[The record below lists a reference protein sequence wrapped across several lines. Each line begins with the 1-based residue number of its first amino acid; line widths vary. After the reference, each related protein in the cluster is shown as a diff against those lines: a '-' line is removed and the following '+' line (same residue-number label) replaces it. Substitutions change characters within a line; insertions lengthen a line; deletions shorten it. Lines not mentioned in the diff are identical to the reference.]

1 MLTLLA
7 LARMLTPDAI
17 ADVAYRIYAAKGLPG
32 LSMRNVANRIGVT
45 ATALYRHF
53 DGKDALIEA
62 VSERGFHLFA
72 AKLLRKPVAR
82 DSRRRVLQ
90 ILDRYRDFAFRQPEL
105 FRLMFATPRRR
116 LRRFP
121 ADFSAHRSPVFD
133 DLRHAVERGQAESV
147 IRRGGSLEIALDLWA
162 HAHGLLS
169 LYQVGR
175 FGERPRSFAGLYR
188 RSLDRFLRG
197 LRP

>member
-1 MLTLLA
+1 MP
-7 LARMLTPDAI
+7 TPDAI
-17 ADVAYRIYAAKGLPG
+17 ADAAYRIYVADGLAG

-53 DGKDALIEA
+53 DGKDALVEA

-72 AKLLRKPVAR
+72 DRLLGKPVAR
-82 DSRRRVLQ
+82 DPRRRVLQ
-90 ILDRYRDFAFRQPEL
+90 ILDHYRDFAFRQPEL

-121 ADFSAHRSPVFD
+121 GDFSAHRSSVFD
-133 DLRHAVERGQAESV
+133 ELRLAVERGQAAGQ
-147 IRRGGSLEIALDLWA
+147 IRRGRSLEIGLDLWA
-162 HAHGLLS
+162 HAHGLVS
-169 LYQVGR
+169 LYLVGR
-175 FGERPRSFAGLYR
+175 FAEGPRSFTGLYR
-188 RSLDRFLRG
+188 RSLDRFLGG

>member
-1 MLTLLA
+1 M
-7 LARMLTPDAI
+7 ARILTPDAI
-17 ADVAYRIYAAKGLPG
+17 ADAAYHIYAAQGLPG
-32 LSMRNVANRIGVT
+32 LSMRNVASRIGVT

-72 AKLLRKPVAR
+72 AELLRKPVAR
-82 DSRRRVLQ
+82 NSRRRVLQ
-90 ILDRYRDFAFRQPEL
+90 IMDRYRDFAFERQEL

-133 DLRHAVERGQAESV
+133 SLRRAVEQAQAEGV
-147 IRRGGSLEIALDLWA
+147 IRRGGSLEITLDLWA
-162 HAHGLLS
+162 HAHGLIS

-175 FGERPRSFAGLYR
+175 FAEGPRSFTGLYR

>member
-1 MLTLLA
+1 MP
-7 LARMLTPDAI
+7 TPDAI
-17 ADVAYRIYAAKGLPG
+17 ADAAYRIYVADGLPG

-62 VSERGFHLFA
+62 VSERGFHLFSA
-72 AKLLRKPVAR
+72 DLLRKPVAR
-82 DSRRRVLQ
+82 DPRRRVLQ
-90 ILDRYRDFAFRQPEL
+90 ILDRYREFAFQQPTL
-105 FRLMFATPRRR
+105 FHLMFASPRRR

-121 ADFSAHRSPVFD
+121 ADFSAHRSSVFD
-133 DLRHAVERGQAESV
+133 ELRHSVERGQAGGR

-175 FGERPRSFAGLYR
+175 FGDGPRSFTGLYR
-188 RSLDRFLRG
+188 RSLDRFMRG

>member
-1 MLTLLA
+1 MP
-7 LARMLTPDAI
+7 TPDAI
-17 ADVAYRIYAAKGLPG
+17 ADAAYRIYIAEGLPG
-32 LSMRNVANRIGVT
+32 LSMRNVADRIGVT

-53 DGKDALIEA
+53 DGKDDLVEA

-72 AKLLRKPVAR
+72 ARLLRKPVAR
-82 DSRRRVLQ
+82 DARRRVLQ
-90 ILDRYRDFAFRQPEL
+90 ILDRYREFAFEQPEL

-121 ADFSAHRSPVFD
+121 ADFSAHRSSVFD
-133 DLRHAVERGQAESV
+133 ELRHAVERGQTDGK
-147 IRRGGSLEIALDLWA
+147 IRRGDSLEIGLDLWA

-169 LYQVGR
+169 LYLVGR
-175 FGERPRSFAGLYR
+175 FAEGPRSFTALYR

>member
-1 MLTLLA
+1 MP
-7 LARMLTPDAI
+7 TPEAI
-17 ADVAYRIYAAKGLPG
+17 VEAAYRIFVAQGLSG
-32 LSMRNVANRIGVT
+32 LSMRNVSKRIGVT

-62 VSERGFHLFA
+62 VSERGFHFFA
-72 AKLLRKPVAR
+72 AELLRKPVAR
-82 DSRRRVLQ
+82 DPRRRVLQ
-90 ILDRYRDFAFRQPEL
+90 ILDRYRDYAFRRPEL
-105 FRLMFATPRRR
+105 FRLMFAAPRRH

-121 ADFSAHRSPVFD
+121 ADFSAHRSSVFD
-133 DLRHAVERGQAESV
+133 ELRHAVERGQAEGM

-162 HAHGLLS
+162 HAHGLVS

-175 FGERPRSFAGLYR
+175 FAQGPRSFAALYR